1 MAGLRERKKRATRLA
16 IRDAGMR
23 LFAERGFTA
32 TTVDEIAEAADVSR
46 ATVFSYFPAK
56 EDIVFGDAP
65 SAVESLAAGL
75 RERAD
80 GQGTIAGV
88 RAWVGELTGWLEP
101 ELELQL
107 RLVREVPVVAA
118 RRLQIYGDIER
129 VIADALEVELGPGR
143 QLAARL
149 AAASMMAALRL
160 TEETAVRRME
170 QQDGALADAEIAT
183 LLDDAVA
190 FAEAGIAVVSGD

>member
-1 MAGLRERKKRATRLA
+1 MCRVSPLRC
-16 IRDAGMR
+16 
-23 LFAERGFTA
+23 
-32 TTVDEIAEAADVSR
+32 
-46 ATVFSYFPAK
+46 
-56 EDIVFGDAP
+56 
-65 SAVESLAAGL
+65 SARCGP
-75 RERAD
+75 
-80 GQGTIAGV
+80 GTIAGV

-118 RRLQIYGDIER
+118 RRLKIYGDIER

-160 TEETAVRRME
+160 SDRRRPRCSAMEE
-170 QQDGALADAEIAT
+170 QDGALADSEIAT

-190 FAEAGIAVVSGD
+190 FAEAGIAVASGG